1 MTNAQ
6 VNPEFFKLLDDL
18 HVVYKDENDELLS
31 LSKFLVNLSKVWPIL
46 TDEEKNKLNNSFI

>member
-18 HVVYKDENDELLS
+18 NVVYKDENGELLS
-31 LSKFLVNLSKVWPIL
+31 LSKFLVNLSKVWPVL
-46 TDEEKNKLNNSFI
+46 TDEEKLQLNNNFM